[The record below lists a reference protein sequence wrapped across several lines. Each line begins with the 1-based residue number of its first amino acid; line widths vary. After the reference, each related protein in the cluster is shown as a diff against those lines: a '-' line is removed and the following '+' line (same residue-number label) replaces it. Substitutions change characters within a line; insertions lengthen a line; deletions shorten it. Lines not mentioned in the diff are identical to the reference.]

1 MNVMQDTIM
10 PLFEKFWW
18 IAPIVV
24 LVPIAIRRL
33 SSWFNSPKRKGD
45 RAEKAVANRLERRL
59 PAEYKVL
66 NDVYLPLSDGTT
78 AQIDHI
84 VVSRYGVFVIETKN
98 YSGWIFGKAD
108 DPEWTQ
114 TFYHNKETFENPL
127 RQNDWHICALVENL
141 RIDKSYFHNV
151 VALTD
156 NCEFKKKRPENVTS
170 NRRIVEYILSFD
182 KQLMTASQVDE
193 IAEAIRECDGS
204 VSEERRANHVPNLRK
219 RHSAT

>member
-1 MNVMQDTIM
+1 MDVMQDTIM

-84 VVSRYGVFVIETKN
+84 VVFAVRGVRHRN
-98 YSGWIFGKAD
+98 
-108 DPEWTQ
+108 
-114 TFYHNKETFENPL
+114 
-127 RQNDWHICALVENL
+127 
-141 RIDKSYFHNV
+141 
-151 VALTD
+151 
-156 NCEFKKKRPENVTS
+156 
-170 NRRIVEYILSFD
+170 
-182 KQLMTASQVDE
+182 
-193 IAEAIRECDGS
+193 
-204 VSEERRANHVPNLRK
+204 EELLGMDFWQ
-219 RHSAT
+219 S

>member
-1 MNVMQDTIM
+1 MNVMQETIL

-24 LVPIAIRRL
+24 LVPIAVRRL

-45 RAEKAVANRLERRL
+45 RAEKAVANRLECRL

-114 TFYHNKETFENPL
+114 TFYHKRETFQNPL
-127 RQNDWHICALVENL
+127 RQNYSHICALAENL
-141 RIDKSYFHNV
+141 RIDKSCFHNV

-156 NCEFKKKRPENVTS
+156 NCEFKTKRPENVVST
-170 NRRIVEYILSFD
+170 RRIAEFILSFD
-182 KQLMTASQVDE
+182 KPLMTASQVDE
-193 IAEAIRECDGS
+193 IAKAIAGCSGR
-204 VSEERRANHVPNLRK
+204 VSDEHRANHVANLRK